1 MIVLPTTS
9 SFVPAKAGAQSP
21 QADSSPR
28 AALDSRLRGDEREW
42 VRPGLHVSTER
53 LRCLLLWLTGA
64 SGAIVF
70 IEPSP
75 YELVSFATIAMFLIG
90 GALHMPKSVMPFAV
104 LLILI
109 NVGYN
114 ISASIVLDSEGVEMW
129 LVTSWYL
136 ALTAIFYSAVLS
148 TNTERRLD
156 ALMRGC
162 VIGGVIASLA
172 AIIGY
177 ARIFHSLDDL
187 LLLYDRARGTFKD
200 PNVLGAYLILP
211 TLLCLHRVIAGN
223 FRRALGGSVFLLLMV
238 PALLLS
244 FSRAAWG
251 QIVYTAAIVL
261 GLTFLTTRSSP
272 QRLRIVILSITG
284 VAAMT
289 MFVGALL
296 SIDAVA
302 ELFKQRASLHQDY
315 DIGGLGRFAR
325 HILGALMALDRP
337 LGIGPL
343 QFSHYFPEDPHN
355 SFLNAF
361 MSGGWIAGICYPI
374 LVVIT
379 LVFGFRAVLVRTPWQ
394 QVTIVVF
401 AAYVGTATESYI
413 IDIDHWRH
421 GFMIV
426 GVMWGLIAAT
436 RTYAARERAL
446 ATNGSQPFGGAGMT
460 YQRI

>member
-1 MIVLPTTS
+1 MTASTTATMGPARRLP
-9 SFVPAKAGAQSP
+9 
-21 QADSSPR
+21 
-28 AALDSRLRGDEREW
+28 
-42 VRPGLHVSTER
+42 VSAER
-53 LRCLLLWLTGA
+53 LRCVMLWLTGA

-70 IEPSP
+70 FEPSP
-75 YELVSFATIAMFLIG
+75 YEVMSFLTLVTFIIG
-90 GALHMPKSVMPFAV
+90 GLTLSPGLMPLAV
-104 LLILI
+104 LLVLL
-109 NVGYN
+109 NTGYS
-114 ISASIVLDSEGVEMW
+114 ISGWSVLDDERVAPW
-129 LVTSWYL
+129 LFTSWYL
-136 ALTAIFYSAVLS
+136 ALTAVFFAAMLGV
-148 TNTERRLD
+148 NTEARLN
-156 ALMRGC
+156 ALTRGC
-162 VIGGVIASLA
+162 LIGGVIASLA

-177 ARIFHSLDDL
+177 FRIFPSLNEL

-200 PNVLGAYLILP
+200 PNVLGAFLILP
-211 TLLCLHRVIAGN
+211 TLLALQPVICGRFRQAAKGALLVCL
-223 FRRALGGSVFLLLMV
+223 FV
-238 PALLLS
+238 PAILLS

-251 QIVYTAAIVL
+251 QMVYTALLMLA
-261 GLTFLTTRSSP
+261 LTFITSRSPP
-272 QRLRIVILSITG
+272 QRLRIVLLSLTG
-284 VAAMT
+284 VVVLAGFIA
-289 MFVGALL
+289 ALL
-296 SIDAVA
+296 SIDIIAD
-302 ELFKQRASLHQDY
+302 LFKQRASLEQSY
-315 DIGGLGRFAR
+315 DLGAQGRFAR
-325 HILGALMALDRP
+325 YALGFILSLDKP
-337 LGIGPL
+337 FGVGPL
-343 QFSHYFPEDPHN
+343 QFSKYFPEDTHN

>member
-1 MIVLPTTS
+1 MIVVPTAAVEPP
-9 SFVPAKAGAQSP
+9 VPATAQL
-21 QADSSPR
+21 
-28 AALDSRLRGDEREW
+28 AASAAA
-42 VRPGLHVSTER
+42 PSLHVSTEG

-90 GALHMPKSVMPFAV
+90 GALHLPKAALPFAI

-114 ISASIVLDSEGVEMW
+114 VSASIVIDSEGVAMW

-136 ALTAIFYSAVLS
+136 AITAIFFAAVLT

-162 VIGGVIASLA
+162 VIGGAIASLA

-177 ARIFHSLDDL
+177 ARIFHGLDDL
-187 LLLYDRARGTFKD
+187 LLLYERARGTFKD

-211 TLLCLHRVIAGN
+211 ALLCLQRVIAGN
-223 FRRALGGSVFLLLMV
+223 FRRALGGSMLLMLMV

-251 QIVYTAAIVL
+251 QIVYTSAIVL
-261 GLTFLTTRSSP
+261 LLTFITSRSPS
-272 QRLRIVILSITG
+272 QRLRIVLLSITG
-284 VAAMT
+284 VAVMT
-289 MFVGALL
+289 LFVGALL

-361 MSGGWIAGICYPI
+361 MSGGWLAGVCYPT
-374 LVVIT
+374 LVVIS
-379 LVFGFRAVLVRTPWQ
+379 LGFGFRSVLVRTPWQ
-394 QVTIVVF
+394 PLTIVVYS
-401 AAYVGTATESYI
+401 AYVGTATESYI
-413 IDIDHWRH
+413 IDVDHWRH
-421 GFMIV
+421 GFMTI
-426 GVMWGLIAAT
+426 GALWGLIAAT
-436 RTYAARERAL
+436 RDYAARQQAIAAL
-446 ATNGSQPFGGAGMT
+446 GQSALEPPGSPAYTFARRSVAQPG
-460 YQRI
+460 